1 MSSPIVIQ
9 LEGLSHSYGDRRA
22 LHDVSLTVRK
32 GEILG
37 LLGPNGGGKTT
48 LFRLLSTL
56 MPIQSGKAKVLSHD
70 LSKGVKAVRPKIGI
84 VFQSPSLDK
93 KLTVYENLRHQGHL
107 YGLYGADLAARIKK
121 LLDEF
126 GLIERRDD
134 LTEKLSG
141 GLKRR
146 VEVAKGLLHDPE
158 ILFLDEPST
167 GIDPGA
173 RIDLWNYLKKLR
185 DERKVTLV
193 VTTHLMDEAEK
204 CDHLG
209 ILDQGVLRACDTPT
223 RLKALLG
230 GSVINVTAEDP
241 EKLHEKIRSRS
252 KVASS
257 LVQGMIRIEH
267 AAGEATVLALMRD
280 FSSEITS
287 FTVQKPT
294 LEDVFIH
301 LTGRQFGEE
310 KVQ

>member
-1 MSSPIVIQ
+1 MNSPIVIA
-9 LEGLSHSYGDRRA
+9 LDGLSHSYGDRRA
-22 LHDVSLTVRK
+22 LAGVSLAVRK

-56 MPIQSGKAKVLSHD
+56 MPIQSGKAEVLGHD

-107 YGLYGADLAARIKK
+107 YGLRGADLDGRIKK
-121 LLDEF
+121 LLNEF

-146 VEVAKGLLHDPE
+146 VEVAKGLLHEPE

-204 CDHLG
+204 CDRLG
-209 ILDQGVLRACDTPT
+209 ILDRGELRACDTPA

-230 GSVINVTAEDP
+230 GSVINVAAEDP
-241 EKLHEKIRSRS
+241 EKLHEKIRVRS

-257 LVQGMIRIEH
+257 LVEGMIRIEH
-267 AAGEATVLALMRD
+267 AAGESTVLALMRD
-280 FSSEITS
+280 FGSEITS

-294 LEDVFIH
+294 LEDVFVH
-301 LTGRQFGEE
+301 LTGRQFGGE
-310 KVQ
+310 KAE